1 MRMLGNKEQFST
13 ADGKYM
19 GWRVR
24 GVVNVEDTQIGIM
37 KDCGVSQFLFLLR
50 R

>member
-1 MRMLGNKEQFST
+1 METFGNKEQVST
-13 ADGKYM
+13 AHGKYM

-24 GVVNVEDTQIGIM
+24 GVVDVEDTQIGIM
-37 KDCGVSQFLFLLR
+37 KDCVSQFLVLLR